1 MSHSPDEAQLTAYLL
16 GELSPEETTQVEA
29 QLAVSAALRDEL
41 AGLRQ
46 TVAALEAALAD
57 QTPPAIPA
65 LDREKLHSLLQS
77 AVVTSHEPSVMA
89 PALLATA
96 PSQPARGST
105 SRGWLVA
112 AAVLVVGG
120 LVGLSQIEPPTGWTH
135 TSREQELR
143 RDIARLRAELGY
155 DGITDQYGENLVR
168 SDLSAQLKGYA
179 GDSTSGPEP
188 ENTSLDF
195 GLDAEK
201 AQFLAIQAGQDN
213 RVEDRKSNG
222 SKVKE
227 DLTSLVQQR
236 DFLVAAKSG
245 ESARWQDSNTSM
257 SAETRARLKQ
267 ELKELNAAMVQQ
279 RGQIVRTS
287 TSALVSNARGH
298 QTTPEELL
306 VKAPLEQRISGG
318 TTVAN
323 ATTAHPSPD
332 GTVVDY
338 GLASSSLSA
347 VNDVRFRFIESNN
360 GDSQR
365 KYFLTLPPQVHTG
378 RVLSRNDAHDGTAG
392 FFGRF
397 EESVTNRQWF
407 AKGKPASGEIAGRFG
422 TEAAGGR
429 GGVTSVD
436 RAKAS
441 LSLSRGLQL
450 GEGLAASSSEALYSN
465 FVSPVSQLGDQLTL
479 FDRVD
484 GFDMDG
490 EPGLSEARG
499 GQVALGV
506 TPRIIIEQEEDL
518 LTDLHLVDESK
529 QLADKESEAGQQ
541 TTLPAL
547 TVANYENGFVQL
559 GAAVKGWGEF
569 SQHWSFQGDEALAR
583 EAKVDELVRPAI
595 QELEKL
601 SQVVEDQTRALQE
614 LREKTPENA
623 EKPLAEVDAKAAQEA
638 QLALVRV
645 SRELQRQQR
654 VWYYREGYIR
664 DLEATIAAAEQYA
677 HVPEND
683 FVTPE
688 AQPLSTFG
696 IDVDTASYSNVRRF
710 VESGQL
716 PPPDAVRIE
725 ELINSFQYEGPKVEG
740 EHPLAIAAEVSACPW
755 QPQHQLLRVALKGK
769 SIDLQQRPPARL
781 VFLVDTSGSMS
792 DQNKLP
798 LVKQSLRILVDQM
811 REQDRLSIV
820 TYSDNAGLLLD
831 STGGDKR
838 ETILAAIEGLHSDG
852 STNGEAGLKLAYEV
866 AVKQFGEGATN
877 RVMLCTDGD
886 FNVGESAD
894 DELVK
899 LIEKQRQT
907 GVFLN
912 IFGFGSGNLKDAK
925 LEAIADKGN
934 GQYIYIDGIKEAR
947 KTLLN
952 ELTGTLYTIAKDVKL
967 QIEFNPNLVGS
978 YRLVGYENRAMAARD
993 FSNDKVDS
1001 GDMGAGHSV
1010 VALYEIVPPGAPQP
1024 VAPQPQVEPLK
1035 YQKKQEDPS
1044 NQGLDPSDKSRKGI
1058 DPSTLPGEGQ
1068 SPDGKPTES
1077 NDKAIAQS
1085 GSATPQE
1092 KPSTKEG
1099 DKPSNHQGP
1108 PADPLATELCTIRV
1122 RYKQP
1127 TSNESTKIETA
1138 VHHPLLLL
1146 GSNAPIS
1153 RDHVWATAV
1162 AQFGLLARHSTFVG
1176 TGNYSQVLELAQSA
1190 IGDDPTGQ
1198 RREFVTLVRQ
1208 MQSLS
1213 FERERQLAEISRRAE
1228 EHRRVIEEIKT
1239 VEKAPD
1245 VMTKASC
1252 SGKYRTLLRRIEVAD
1267 DQPTYGEFKDWGR
1280 WDGATYKTHQNLPHG
1295 YWVYVAPHWYIWGES
1310 TEQAAVDTTK

>member
-1 MSHSPDEAQLTAYLL
+1 MSLTPDEAQLTAYLL
-16 GELSPEETTQVEA
+16 GELTPEDAAQVEA

-46 TVAALEAALAD
+46 TVASLEAALAA
-57 QTPPAIPA
+57 QTPPAVPA
-65 LDREKLHSLLQS
+65 LDRQKLHSLLQS
-77 AVVTSHEPSVMA
+77 AVVTSHEPTVSA

-96 PSQPARGST
+96 PVQPARGST

-120 LVGLSQIEPPTGWTH
+120 LVGLSQWESG
-135 TSREQELR
+135 
-143 RDIARLRAELGY
+143 AERMSLSAVSGPVEY
-155 DGITDQYGENLVR
+155 LALVR
-168 SDLSAQLKGYA
+168 QKEVEIANWQAAHLNESHVSEIVRDESA
-179 GDSTSGPEP
+179 
-188 ENTSLDF
+188 
-195 GLDAEK
+195 
-201 AQFLAIQAGQDN
+201 
-213 RVEDRKSNG
+213 R
-222 SKVKE
+222 KVKE
-227 DLTSLVQQR
+227 DSQKIAKLNQVVDVQQSLNFTAPQPSSQIDGQR
-236 DFLVAAKSG
+236 ATFTGKLPSDDQMQLDAAG
-245 ESARWQDSNTSM
+245 
-257 SAETRARLKQ
+257 ARL
-267 ELKELNAAMVQQ
+267 LAA
-279 RGQIVRTS
+279 
-287 TSALVSNARGH
+287 SA
-298 QTTPEELL
+298 
-306 VKAPLEQRISGG
+306 AP
-318 TTVAN
+318 
-323 ATTAHPSPD
+323 PSPD
-332 GTVVDY
+332 GTVRGYALSENSLISAADPRFGFAELNKASARHRY
-338 GLASSSLSA
+338 ALPQLQQPGNGHGTFDHDFWSFGKQRAASSGETDFSRESDFGTVTLRRSL
-347 VNDVRFRFIESNN
+347 
-360 GDSQR
+360 
-365 KYFLTLPPQVHTG
+365 
-378 RVLSRNDAHDGTAG
+378 
-392 FFGRF
+392 
-397 EESVTNRQWF
+397 
-407 AKGKPASGEIAGRFG
+407 AKGKPATDKPEVVRLYDSAGAVPLSIATG
-422 TEAAGGR
+422 
-429 GGVTSVD
+429 SVD
-436 RAKAS
+436 AWDFKPDRLLLSEAEVLADGETRSKTHANSFILNVTDDLSS
-441 LSLSRGLQL
+441 LHNPQPGDGPEPAETLLLAEQAPQSSSRPALTATDYESGLTQL
-450 GEGLAASSSEALYSN
+450 GE
-465 FVSPVSQLGDQLTL
+465 
-479 FDRVD
+479 
-484 GFDMDG
+484 
-490 EPGLSEARG
+490 
-499 GQVALGV
+499 
-506 TPRIIIEQEEDL
+506 
-518 LTDLHLVDESK
+518 
-529 QLADKESEAGQQ
+529 
-541 TTLPAL
+541 
-547 TVANYENGFVQL
+547 
-559 GAAVKGWGEF
+559 AVKNWGEF
-569 SQHWSFQGDEALAR
+569 SHHWYDDQSHESLAR
-583 EAKVDELVRPAI
+583 GAQAVESKHPASLDDDFDSV
-595 QELEKL
+595 QDL
-601 SQVVEDQTRALQE
+601 STIVAEQTRGLQE
-614 LREKTPENA
+614 LREKSPEMA
-623 EKPLAEVDAKAAQEA
+623 GKPLAEANPEAAKQVE
-638 QLALVRV
+638 LALVRV
-645 SRELQRQQR
+645 SRELQRQQQ
-654 VWYYREGYIR
+654 VWYYREGYVR
-664 DLEATIAAAEQYA
+664 QLEATLAAAEQYA

-792 DQNKLP
+792 DENKLP

-838 ETILAAIEGLHSDG
+838 EAILAAIDGLVADG

-894 DELVK
+894 SELVK

-978 YRLVGYENRAMAARD
+978 YRLVGYENRAMAAKD

-1035 YQKKQEDPS
+1035 YKRAGSVSARSE
-1044 NQGLDPSDKSRKGI
+1044 
-1058 DPSTLPGEGQ
+1058 
-1068 SPDGKPTES
+1068 SP
-1077 NDKAIAQS
+1077 
-1085 GSATPQE
+1085 ATPPAEAADVEAETPAPPADPVPAAE
-1092 KPSTKEG
+1092 K
-1099 DKPSNHQGP
+1099 

-1127 TSNESTKIETA
+1127 TSNESTKIET
-1138 VHHPLLLL
+1138 VVTPPTILGKPLT
-1146 GSNAPIS
+1146 PVS

-1162 AQFGLLARHSTFVG
+1162 AQFGLLTRHSTFVG

-1190 IGDDPTGQ
+1190 IGEDPTGQ

-1208 MQSLS
+1208 TQSVS

-1228 EHRRVIEEIKT
+1228 EHRRVVEEIKT

-1267 DQPTYGEFKDWGR
+1267 DQPTYGEFKDFGR
-1280 WDGATYKTHQNLPHG
+1280 WDGVTYKTHNNLPHG

-1310 TEQAAVDTTK
+1310 TEQAAVDAAK

>member
-16 GELSPEETTQVEA
+16 GELSPEETAQVEA

-57 QTPPAIPA
+57 QTPPAVPA

-89 PALLATA
+89 PALLATD
-96 PSQPARGST
+96 PTQPGRGST

-120 LVGLSQIEPPTGWTH
+120 LVGLSQMEPPTGWTH

-155 DGITDQYGENLVR
+155 DG
-168 SDLSAQLKGYA
+168 DLSAQLKGYA

-201 AQFLAIQAGQDN
+201 AQFLAIQAGLDN

-245 ESARWQDSNTSM
+245 ESTRWQDSNTSM

-279 RGQIVRTS
+279 RGQSVRTS

-429 GGVTSVD
+429 GGVASVD

-441 LSLSRGLQL
+441 QSLSRGLQL

-601 SQVVEDQTRALQE
+601 SQVVEDQTRTLKE

-638 QLALVRV
+638 ELALVRV

-696 IDVDTASYSNVRRF
+696 VDVDTASYSNVRRF
-710 VESGQL
+710 VEAGQL

-725 ELINSFQYEGPKVEG
+725 ELINSFQYDGPKVEG
-740 EHPLAIAAEVSACPW
+740 EHPLAVAAEVSACPW

-792 DQNKLP
+792 DENKLP
-798 LVKQSLRILVDQM
+798 LVKQSLRILVEQM

-894 DELVK
+894 SELVK

-978 YRLVGYENRAMAARD
+978 YRLVGYENRAMAAKD

-1024 VAPQPQVEPLK
+1024 VAPQQQVEPLK
-1035 YQKKQEDPS
+1035 YKRAGSVSARSENVAAADASPLTPS
-1044 NQGLDPSDKSRKGI
+1044 PS
-1058 DPSTLPGEGQ
+1058 PGGRGEPEGA
-1068 SPDGKPTES
+1068 PAVAEAPK
-1077 NDKAIAQS
+1077 
-1085 GSATPQE
+1085 
-1092 KPSTKEG
+1092 
-1099 DKPSNHQGP
+1099 

-1127 TSNESTKIETA
+1127 TSNESTKIETVVSPPA
-1138 VHHPLLLL
+1138 IVGKPVV
-1146 GSNAPIS
+1146 PIS

-1162 AQFGLLARHSTFVG
+1162 AQFGLLARHSAFVG

-1280 WDGATYKTHQNLPHG
+1280 WDGATYNTYQNLPHG